1 MQLRLADI
9 AGRADTCDDLA
20 ARHLLPA
27 LDQHLIAMGVGRD
40 PPIGMFDENQITV
53 TAQLVSA
60 IGYYSGL
67 GNLHRYSLRGGNV
80 YPIVVSAVTPQAIG
94 CDEVTPNR
102 PKKSAVAANCR
113 GCRRR
118 FRTRGWWK

>member
-1 MQLRLADI
+1 STGSISAPRRGLYGPRGRQRRQKLLGIDGAVTAAEFKMQLRLADI

-60 IGYYSGL
+60 IGYYSG
-67 GNLHRYSLRGGNV
+67 
-80 YPIVVSAVTPQAIG
+80 
-94 CDEVTPNR
+94 
-102 PKKSAVAANCR
+102 
-113 GCRRR
+113 
-118 FRTRGWWK
+118 